1 MKQITNLWDDVENQ
15 EIVSV
20 FQHVDVYDETA

>member
-20 FQHVDVYDETA
+20 FQHVDVYDEAA